1 MPFSTFWGYCC
12 CRTGSGRLEGLLLD
26 PEVLRQHSI
35 RVVAPDRPG
44 YGESTPHPAR
54 NLTTFV
60 GARTCLC
67 AVWQQPGH
75 TSLLVC
81 SPLPP
86 LHSLAA
92 AVAQLLL
99 PALLSQSKI
108 RRCSLQSR
116 EVPLQQQQ
124 DLPALLVGLGQS
136 PCRSA
141 HGGAGVPDPPSRL
154 LR

>member
-1 MPFSTFWGYCC
+1 MPFSTFRGYCC

-75 TSLLVC
+75 MSLLVC
-81 SPLPP
+81 TPLPP

-108 RRCSLQSR
+108 RRCS
-116 EVPLQQQQ
+116 V
-124 DLPALLVGLGQS
+124 
-136 PCRSA
+136 
-141 HGGAGVPDPPSRL
+141 
-154 LR
+154 